1 MTHPE
6 HASSFLFSDDFRQAF
21 NLTLE
26 DDMISSLQIILQN
39 GIERV
44 ELLELG
50 NINESTTESTIL
62 IANYGV
68 AVIGRV
74 LPHHSPWTG
83 LYGWAV
89 SGTLVKGII
98 DSMLEDL
105 LSQDLGF
112 DLPNVES
119 YEQIL
124 SYVYSHFGF
133 TGTDYVTKKRN
144 EGTLKLIFTSVSVTN
159 IL

>member
-1 MTHPE
+1 MTYPQHD
-6 HASSFLFSDDFRQAF
+6 SSFLFSDDFRQAF

-50 NINESTTESTIL
+50 NINDSTTESTIL

-83 LYGWAV
+83 
-89 SGTLVKGII
+89 S
-98 DSMLEDL
+98 DPEDRTAEQ
-105 LSQDLGF
+105 S
-112 DLPNVES
+112 VEPW
-119 YEQIL
+119 
-124 SYVYSHFGF
+124 
-133 TGTDYVTKKRN
+133 
-144 EGTLKLIFTSVSVTN
+144 
-159 IL
+159 

>member
-1 MTHPE
+1 M
-6 HASSFLFSDDFRQAF
+6 
-21 NLTLE
+21 TLE

-74 LPHHSPWTG
+74 LPHHSPWSPG
-83 LYGWAV
+83 PG
-89 SGTLVKGII
+89 
-98 DSMLEDL
+98 
-105 LSQDLGF
+105 
-112 DLPNVES
+112 
-119 YEQIL
+119 
-124 SYVYSHFGF
+124 HGF
-133 TGTDYVTKKRN
+133 TAER
-144 EGTLKLIFTSVSVTN
+144 SVEPW
-159 IL
+159 

>member
-1 MTHPE
+1 MTHPY
-6 HASSFLFSDDFRQAF
+6 HDSSFLFSDDFRQAF

-50 NINESTTESTIL
+50 NINDSTTESTIL

-74 LPHHSPWTG
+74 LLTTTWSLDRVVRLG
-83 LYGWAV
+83 
-89 SGTLVKGII
+89 
-98 DSMLEDL
+98 
-105 LSQDLGF
+105 SQWNPGERHYRF
-112 DLPNVES
+112 NVGRFV
-119 YEQIL
+119 ITR
-124 SYVYSHFGF
+124 FWF
-133 TGTDYVTKKRN
+133 
-144 EGTLKLIFTSVSVTN
+144 
-159 IL
+159 